1 MRRYDGGNSATDT
14 DPAYELTP
22 GGKTLLQERLMT
34 LGFVATLIAAGYFPG
49 FYFTWRTHPG
59 IAKEAITAHILSPWP
74 FLLIGVHAALWLIS
88 RGRPHPPSWL
98 RVLDVGHCAAV
109 GVLFARILSTHPSPA
124 LAPLEGIPAVASVLG
139 IRALVVPSTGK
150 RTALAGAL
158 LALGPLTT
166 VLFNADHF
174 SASFLGV
181 QTSGPLFLVW
191 ALVAIVLT
199 SVASKVLYGLR
210 RDVRD
215 ARRLGQYTLV
225 ERLGEGGMGVVY
237 RAEHALL
244 RRPTAVKLL
253 PATKRLDSIAR
264 FEREVQLMAEL
275 THPNTVAIYDYGR
288 TDVGVFYYA
297 MEYLEGI
304 DLEGLV
310 EVGGPQPSGRVIHL
324 LRQVCGS
331 LEEAHERGL
340 IHRDV
345 KPANLFLCRKRGE
358 PDTVKV
364 LDFGLVKDTSAD
376 DPSLSTANGVLGTPL
391 YMSPE
396 AFTNPAA
403 VDARSDLYSLGAVA
417 YLLLAGAPVFSGSS
431 SIEVLTKHLHLAPE
445 NPSQRLGRGIP
456 ADLEAVVMSCLEKA
470 PEKRPA
476 SARALRDA
484 LAGCASVPPWQAA
497 EAEAWWREH
506 AERVEI
512 RRQRTRVATSKTVIV
527 DLSGGT

>member
-1 MRRYDGGNSATDT
+1 
-14 DPAYELTP
+14 
-22 GGKTLLQERLMT
+22 
-34 LGFVATLIAAGYFPG
+34 
-49 FYFTWRTHPG
+49 
-59 IAKEAITAHILSPWP
+59 
-74 FLLIGVHAALWLIS
+74 
-88 RGRPHPPSWL
+88 
-98 RVLDVGHCAAV
+98 
-109 GVLFARILSTHPSPA
+109 
-124 LAPLEGIPAVASVLG
+124 
-139 IRALVVPSTGK
+139 
-150 RTALAGAL
+150 
-158 LALGPLTT
+158 
-166 VLFNADHF
+166 
-174 SASFLGV
+174 
-181 QTSGPLFLVW
+181 
-191 ALVAIVLT
+191 
-199 SVASKVLYGLR
+199 
-210 RDVRD
+210 
-215 ARRLGQYTLV
+215 
-225 ERLGEGGMGVVY
+225 
-237 RAEHALL
+237 
-244 RRPTAVKLL
+244 
-253 PATKRLDSIAR
+253 
-264 FEREVQLMAEL
+264 
-275 THPNTVAIYDYGR
+275 
-288 TDVGVFYYA
+288 
-297 MEYLEGI
+297 
-304 DLEGLV
+304 
-310 EVGGPQPSGRVIHL
+310 
-324 LRQVCGS
+324 
-331 LEEAHERGL
+331 
-340 IHRDV
+340 V